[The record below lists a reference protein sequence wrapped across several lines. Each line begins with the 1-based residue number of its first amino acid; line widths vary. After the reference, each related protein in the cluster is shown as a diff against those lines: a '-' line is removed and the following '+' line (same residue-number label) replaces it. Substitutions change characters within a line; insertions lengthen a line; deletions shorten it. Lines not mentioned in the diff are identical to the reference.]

1 MFKAKGLLVDKEN
14 NRYKTYVSFLGIE
27 FGEWKPLRKFSFVAT
42 TQRKGA
48 KNLVSPTALP
58 INTTVGSLLFCV
70 YLCENKSRKA
80 LVMKS
85 ESKEDAID
93 LAKGISGY
101 LNIDWINYIKE

>member
-1 MFKAKGLLVDKEN
+1 MFKAKGLLVDKEK

-48 KNLVSPTALP
+48 ATYRSIRTIGNSS
-58 INTTVGSLLFCV
+58 TVTFPLFCI
-70 YLCENKSRKA
+70 YLCLDKKRKTLVFKSKNKQETLNSAKI
-80 LVMKS
+80 LS
-85 ESKEDAID
+85 E
-93 LAKGISGY
+93 Y